1 MSRTRRAEIASS
13 VRPDSGNVWTL
24 RASCRERSIA
34 RAKRFEVLSSNSA
47 AALVRIA
54 GPLT

>member
-13 VRPDSGNVWTL
+13 VRPDSDNVWTL
-24 RASCRERSIA
+24 RARWRERSIA

>member
-34 RAKRFEVLSSNSA
+34 RAKQFEVLSSNSA